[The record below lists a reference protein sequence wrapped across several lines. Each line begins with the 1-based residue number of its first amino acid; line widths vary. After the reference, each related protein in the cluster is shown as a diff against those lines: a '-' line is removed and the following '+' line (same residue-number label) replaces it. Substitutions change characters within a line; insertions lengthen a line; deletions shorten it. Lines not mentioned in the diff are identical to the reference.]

1 MSSDNM
7 QENFKKFYK
16 PTLFVSIQI
25 DDILVREIYAKDTN
39 ESEAFVLRNNEV
51 WTTIELF

>member
-25 DDILVREIYAKDTN
+25 DDIN
-39 ESEAFVLRNNEV
+39 P
-51 WTTIELF
+51 